1 MSQPPYGA
9 PPPQPGQPQPYPG
22 QQAPQGYPPQP
33 GYPAAP
39 PQGYPPQP
47 AAGQAPPA
55 YLQGGAPG
63 QAAAPVAGSYG
74 PALPPPPPSQKRS
87 IGFLMGLVTAIALIG
102 FVVLVFLI
110 SKAN

>member
-22 QQAPQGYPPQP
+22 QPAPQ

-47 AAGQAPPA
+47 GAGQPPA
-55 YLQGGAPG
+55 YLQGGAH
-63 QAAAPVAGSYG
+63 AAAPAVGSYG
-74 PALPPPPPSQKRS
+74 SGGPGLPPPPASKKRT
-87 IGFLMGLVTAIALIG
+87 IGLLMGLLTAAALIG
-102 FVVLVFLI
+102 CVVLVFILSHI
-110 SKAN
+110 D